1 MPTGGMMAQ
10 LSTLSFYIVRM
21 GEFFHGR
28 ITFPIIKR
36 RIGQQSPRNGPKKE
50 TLMRKS
56 TLFVSAAV
64 TAFMLAVL
72 FGVVSAYQN
81 TTRIAA
87 QPSPLTEVA
96 QVVVS
101 VPAQASTPTSLP
113 PLPTPAISAE
123 QAADIAS
130 KVMGKTDLYSVEL
143 TQFEGVDAYLVTFSS
158 GDLVYVG
165 LDGQILSI
173 SKLPVTVVTVS
184 NNGNGGGGGGGG
196 GGDGNENHESGDDHE
211 ESEEHEGGDD

>member
-1 MPTGGMMAQ
+1 
-10 LSTLSFYIVRM
+10 
-21 GEFFHGR
+21 
-28 ITFPIIKR
+28 
-36 RIGQQSPRNGPKKE
+36 
-50 TLMRKS
+50 MRKS
-56 TLFVSAAV
+56 TLFISAAV

-81 TTRIAA
+81 ITSVAA
-87 QPSPLTEVA
+87 QPTPFTEVA
-96 QVVVS
+96 QVVDSAPVQ
-101 VPAQASTPTSLP
+101 VSTPI
-113 PLPTPAISAE
+113 PLPSQPAPAISSD

-143 TQFEGVDAYLVTFSS
+143 TQFEGIDAYLVTFSS

-184 NNGNGGGGGGGG
+184 NNGNGGNGGGGGG
-196 GGDGNENHESGDDHE
+196 GEKRESGGDHE